1 MSWYSEK
8 VYKHLL
14 NQRSLFK
21 QQENFLS
28 KLTLFDVS
36 IFNANFEIEG
46 NKKNMN
52 YLVLFKSFFY
62 QLWIAERKLCKT

>member
-8 VYKHLL
+8 VYKHFL
-14 NQRSLFK
+14 NVYLNK
-21 QQENFLS
+21 KNFLS

-46 NKKNMN
+46 NK
-52 YLVLFKSFFY
+52 
-62 QLWIAERKLCKT
+62 RKYELLGFI

>member
-28 KLTLFDVS
+28 KLNLFDVS

-46 NKKNMN
+46 NK
-52 YLVLFKSFFY
+52 
-62 QLWIAERKLCKT
+62 RKYELLGFI

>member
-46 NKKNMN
+46 NKRKYELLGFIFFIKN
-52 YLVLFKSFFY
+52 KTFFHR
-62 QLWIAERKLCKT
+62 LP